1 MLLLHRLAQIIDR
14 VEGDDGK
21 NGQRHRARARAICRA
36 NEMLRA
42 LKDGDRAA
50 RRCRSQRTVKSSR
63 RSRSVAFAFAGR
75 DGVGW
80 RIWIDNIRARP
91 LANVVG
97 GEQTFN
103 GGKAGQVA

>member
-1 MLLLHRLAQIIDR
+1 MPLLHGVAQIIDR
-14 VEGDDGK
+14 VEDDDGK
-21 NGQRHRARARAICRA
+21 SGQRHRSRARALCRA

-42 LKDGDRAA
+42 LKDGDHAA
-50 RRCRSQRTVKSSR
+50 RRCRSQRTVYSSR
-63 RSRSVAFAFAGR
+63 RSRSLAFAFPGR
-75 DGVGW
+75 DDVGR
-80 RIWIDNIRARP
+80 RIWIDVRARP